1 MYLIHHMCMCIVKRT
16 NIANLGVYVGWQ
28 RRVYRVEGM
37 YVDSHRGRNVEERVE
52 QFQEIN

>member
-1 MYLIHHMCMCIVKRT
+1 MCMCIVKRT